1 MEYVML
7 MIAPREKLG
16 DQTPQS
22 VVAAVRE
29 YAMRLAASGRL
40 KDGRQLQSDALG
52 FRVESDAKAGQVVD
66 GPFADTKELV
76 GGYFVIECDS
86 LEEAKRLAIEN
97 PHRRI
102 GSVVMV
108 PAVPRRV

>member
-1 MEYVML
+1 ML
-7 MIAPREKLG
+7 MMSPRDKLG
-16 DQTPQS
+16 EQAPQS
-22 VVAAVRE
+22 VVVAVGE

-52 FRVESDAKAGQVVD
+52 FRVESDAKAGRVVD

-76 GGYFVIECDS
+76 GGYFVAECDS
-86 LEEAKRLAIEN
+86 LEEAKRLAMEN

-102 GSVVMV
+102 GSVVV
-108 PAVPRRV
+108 IPAIPRRV